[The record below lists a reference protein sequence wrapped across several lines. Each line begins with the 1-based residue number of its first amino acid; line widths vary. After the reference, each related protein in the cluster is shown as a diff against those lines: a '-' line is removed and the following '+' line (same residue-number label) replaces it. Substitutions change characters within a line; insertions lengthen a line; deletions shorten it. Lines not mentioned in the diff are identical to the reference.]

1 MKEEIYNQIKNNFID
16 IEVNK
21 KVSEYTN
28 NRYDL
33 SKYYEIGKMIVEV
46 QGGEA
51 KAKYG
56 DRIILNLSKR
66 LTEELGKG
74 YSTRTLKRIRK
85 FYLFQK
91 GTPVVAQLRWT
102 HYIILLA
109 LDNFDEINYYIN
121 KCITKKLSKRKL
133 QELLN

>member
-1 MKEEIYNQIKNNFID
+1 MEERIYNQIKNNFID

-46 QGGEA
+46 QGGET

-66 LTEELGKG
+66 LSKELGKG
-74 YSTRTLKRIRK
+74 YSTRTLKLIRK
-85 FYLFQK
+85 YYLFQK
-91 GTPVVAQLRWT
+91 GQTVFAQLSWS
-102 HYIILLA
+102 HYILLG
-109 LDNFDEINYYIN
+109 
-121 KCITKKLSKRKL
+121 S
-133 QELLN
+133 

>member
-56 DRIILNLSKR
+56 NRIILNLSKK

-74 YSTRTLKRIRK
+74 YSTRTLKLIRK
-85 FYLFQK
+85 YYLLQK
-91 GTPVVAQLRWT
+91 GQPVVAQLSWT
-102 HYIILLA
+102 HYLFL
-109 LDNFDEINYYIN
+109 
-121 KCITKKLSKRKL
+121 
-133 QELLN
+133 